1 MYVGANIRMFFEEEK
16 AALLQQIDGE
26 FEKVKDEKPPA
37 PTRRFKEDEEEEEQ
51 DGGEG
56 NEGGEEDDE
65 GAGGGINMEDM
76 VDRVSI
82 RFRICNIQFFF
93 SFSFLF
99 SVCYF
104 ILKQIHCFSSGT
116 AYNLK
121 FSESNSRPFSAGR
134 LHDALSRFVKNKL
147 H

>member
-16 AALLQQIDGE
+16 AALLQQIDAE
-26 FEKVKDEKPPA
+26 FEKVKDEKPPP

-65 GAGGGINMEDM
+65 GPGGGINMEDM

-82 RFRICNIQFFF
+82 RFGVYSIQFCFSFF
-93 SFSFLF
+93 SFFCLLFYRKIDLFLLF
-99 SVCYF
+99 WNCLQFKVF
-104 ILKQIHCFSSGT
+104 RI
-116 AYNLK
+116 
-121 FSESNSRPFSAGR
+121 
-134 LHDALSRFVKNKL
+134 
-147 H
+147 